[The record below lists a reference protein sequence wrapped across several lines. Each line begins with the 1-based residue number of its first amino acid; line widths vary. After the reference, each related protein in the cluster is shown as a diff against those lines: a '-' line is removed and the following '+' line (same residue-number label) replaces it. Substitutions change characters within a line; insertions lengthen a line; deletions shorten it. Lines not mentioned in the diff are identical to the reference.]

1 MPTDMPPERT
11 HGFEVLYNE
20 TTIRDAVRTYVFR
33 RFVADQKR
41 LWMLSGLMIVMAAY
55 FAWKGQ
61 SAVMVALAASAA
73 LMAPVLAALGWWV
86 HLSNT
91 LDGFRRMA
99 SPRASI
105 GFRDD
110 ALELSSDKGRG
121 ELPWSALTEVWERP
135 GYWMIFTGRN
145 VFNVI
150 PKANVPEDA
159 KAWFRDR
166 NRTILKRM

>member
-1 MPTDMPPERT
+1 MPTDTPPDRSHE
-11 HGFEVLYNE
+11 FEVIYTESTL
-20 TTIRDAVRTYVFR
+20 RGAVQTYIFR

-41 LWMLSGLMIVMAAY
+41 LWVLSGLMAAMAVY

-61 SAVMVALAASAA
+61 PAWVIALAASAA

-86 HLSNT
+86 HLSST
-91 LDGFRRMA
+91 LETFKRMG

-110 ALELSSDKGRG
+110 ALILASDQGKG
-121 ELPWSALTEVWERP
+121 ELPWSVLTEIWDRP

-145 VFNVI
+145 RFNVI

-159 KAWFRDR
+159 QAWFRER
-166 NRTILKRM
+166 NRKILKRM